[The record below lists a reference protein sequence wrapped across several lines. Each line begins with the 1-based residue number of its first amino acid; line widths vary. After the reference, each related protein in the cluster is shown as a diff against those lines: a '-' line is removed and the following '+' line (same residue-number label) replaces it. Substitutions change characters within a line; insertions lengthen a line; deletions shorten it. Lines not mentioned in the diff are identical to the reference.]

1 MDKIEFLILKNLLH
15 NEEYLRKTV
24 PFLKKEYFQDNNQK
38 IVFEEIFNFVSE
50 YNEVPTKEV
59 LSIEIEKRKD
69 INETSFKEV
78 THLIGCLDDDPVEF
92 EWLTDTTETVS
103 YTHLRAH
110 ET

>member
-69 INETSFKEV
+69 INET
-78 THLIGCLDDDPVEF
+78 CL
-92 EWLTDTTETVS
+92 L
-103 YTHLRAH
+103 YTSDAAD
-110 ET
+110 E